1 MAIMSKI
8 AKQQEAVEINQET
21 LAYRGAESNRSVKSK
36 DEKTGPS
43 YFSTV
48 RTGEKWK
55 KELKRRHEW
64 SKVGETI
71 YTLPL
76 NTANEARLIYYID
89 QLPSV
94 KPYICDLIRKDM
106 KNHDVKFTKSWR
118 RDYNNNV
125 GTKRMF
131 SLKFSNYKDTDIL
144 EHLKNITDQHISK
157 RAYIIALL
165 EKDIIDTGFKF
176 PPELADYNKE
186 NKIVKNKLTDEFY
199 RNLYYYVE
207 TEIKKGN
214 TTIYNR
220 DARKFINGRMTIKPQ
235 TLSHYWSI
243 YFTIPGALKL
253 KEGSKSIYEIDVD
266 KFNELV
272 NPNEIVV

>member
-1 MAIMSKI
+1 MNCKL
-8 AKQQEAVEINQET
+8 KNQESVEISQET
-21 LAYRGAESNRSVKSK
+21 LAYRDANNCRSVKSK
-36 DEKTGPS
+36 DEKVGPS
-43 YFSTV
+43 YFSSI
-48 RTGEKWK
+48 RTGEQWK
-55 KELKRRHEW
+55 KEAKRRLEW
-64 SKVGETI
+64 AKRGEKI

-76 NTANEARLIYYID
+76 NTANEAKLIYYID

-106 KNHDVKFTKSWR
+106 KNHDIKFTKSWR

-131 SLKFSNYKDTDIL
+131 SLKFSVYKDTDIL
-144 EHLKNITDQHISK
+144 EYLKELQDQHISK

-176 PPELADYNKE
+176 PKELAEYSKE
-186 NKIVKNKLTDEFY
+186 NKVVKNKFSDEFY
-199 RNLYYYVE
+199 KHMYYYVE

-214 TTIYNR
+214 TTINNR
-220 DARKFINGRMTIKPQ
+220 VARNFINGRMSINPR
-235 TLSHYWSI
+235 TLSNYWNR
-243 YFTIPGALKL
+243 YFVVTGALKL
-253 KEGSKSIYEIDVD
+253 QDGSQSIYNIDVD

-272 NPNEIVV
+272 HPNAIVV

>member
-1 MAIMSKI
+1 MSKP
-8 AKQQEAVEINQET
+8 KSSETVEINQET
-21 LAYRGAESNRSVKSK
+21 LAYRDVSANRSVKPK
-36 DEKTGPS
+36 NEKTGPS
-43 YFSTV
+43 YFQTV
-48 RTGEKWK
+48 RTGEKWE
-55 KELKRRHEW
+55 KELQRRKEWAKR
-64 SKVGETI
+64 GETI

-94 KPYICDLIRKDM
+94 KPYISELIRKDM
-106 KNHDVKFTKSWR
+106 KNHDIKFTKSWR

-176 PPELADYNKE
+176 PKELAEYNKE

-199 RNLYYYVE
+199 RHMYYYVE

-220 DARKFINGRMTIKPQ
+220 DARKFISGRMSISPQ
-235 TLSHYWSI
+235 TLSCYWNR
-243 YFTIPGALKL
+243 YFVVTGALKL
-253 KEGSKSIYEIDVD
+253 QKGSASIYDINVD

-272 NPNEIVV
+272 NPNDIVV

>member
-1 MAIMSKI
+1 MNKLNEQKTVSLSHQDINNCKTVETDDKKI
-8 AKQQEAVEINQET
+8 
-21 LAYRGAESNRSVKSK
+21 
-36 DEKTGPS
+36 GPS
-43 YFSTV
+43 YFSSIRV
-48 RTGEKWK
+48 GEKWK
-55 KELKRRHEW
+55 KETKRRLEW
-64 SKVGETI
+64 AKKGEKI

-76 NTANEARLIYYID
+76 NTANEAKLIYYID

-106 KNHDVKFTKSWR
+106 KNHDIKFTKSWR

-131 SLKFSNYKDTDIL
+131 SLKFSVYKDTDIL
-144 EHLKNITDQHISK
+144 EYLKELQDQHISK

-176 PPELADYNKE
+176 PKELAEYSKE
-186 NKIVKNKLTDEFY
+186 NKVVKNKFSDEFY
-199 RNLYYYVE
+199 KHMYYYVE

-214 TTIYNR
+214 TTINNR
-220 DARKFINGRMTIKPQ
+220 VARNFINGRMSINPR
-235 TLSHYWSI
+235 TLSNYWNR
-243 YFTIPGALKL
+243 YFVVTGALKL
-253 KEGSKSIYEIDVD
+253 QDGSQSIYNIDVD

-272 NPNEIVV
+272 HPNAIVV